1 MNDLIITQAK
11 FETTS
16 KKLNKELD
24 GIVKAFENNEKAG
37 EKLAS
42 HLYQI
47 KVNELW
53 KISDD
58 ENVFIGDKEITKFG
72 DVAGIFGIGTQQ
84 AYKLVKAYELKYYEE
99 VLTERL
105 QFFKLSQI
113 IEMMTLDVTDLVV
126 VIDEEI
132 VKPTMTLKQI
142 RDAVSNYKKGE
153 NEDVEEIEDN
163 EPTDDTDGEELD
175 TTYKVVISGA
185 EFIIED
191 VKVQKAIT
199 KVLEKHG
206 IINYVEE

>member
-47 KVNELW
+47 KADELW

-58 ENVFIGDKEITKFG
+58 ENVFIGDKEIKKFG

-84 AYKLVKAYELKYYEE
+84 AYKLAKAYELKYYEE

-105 QFFKLSQI
+105 SLFKLSQI

-142 RDAVSNYKKGE
+142 RDAVSNYKKGD
-153 NEDVEEIEDN
+153 EDVEEIEDN

-199 KVLEKHG
+199 KVLEKYG
-206 IINYVEE
+206 IINYVED